1 MKNIVYLQAIHQVK
15 KYRIF
20 LFFLVGIF
28 SVPRVSEAQLLGGR
42 LFSTSPTTAAPTFS
56 YATPTEYEIAEITV
70 SGSQFYDGNSMI
82 NISGLQVGD
91 KIKVPGDMIAS
102 AIRKIMDQGILEE
115 VEIYATKTEG
125 TKIWLSIILKERP
138 RLYAIQYTGVRKGE
152 QESLNEKVKT
162 YKGKIITETLRKNL
176 ELAIRKFYQEKGRL
190 NIKTKSVIKTDTLRG
205 NNATLMVNV
214 VKGEKVKVNKIFLT
228 GIEPDARNL
237 ILRKIKN
244 TKERRFG
251 RIFKPSKFV
260 PKKWDED
267 KEKLLAAMNKLGFR
281 DFQIKS
287 DSIARFDDE
296 SINLTINLTQGKKYY
311 YRSIS
316 FEGNYIYP
324 DSVLRD
330 VIGIKKGDIYN
341 TEELDKKMGQ
351 NPGEDLSSVYMD
363 NGYLYYNAELCIV
376 I

>member
-82 NISGLQVGD
+82 NLSGLQVGD

-176 ELAIRKFYQEKGRL
+176 G
-190 NIKTKSVIKTDTLRG
+190 
-205 NNATLMVNV
+205 
-214 VKGEKVKVNKIFLT
+214 
-228 GIEPDARNL
+228 
-237 ILRKIKN
+237 
-244 TKERRFG
+244 
-251 RIFKPSKFV
+251 
-260 PKKWDED
+260 
-267 KEKLLAAMNKLGFR
+267 
-281 DFQIKS
+281 
-287 DSIARFDDE
+287 
-296 SINLTINLTQGKKYY
+296 
-311 YRSIS
+311 
-316 FEGNYIYP
+316 
-324 DSVLRD
+324 
-330 VIGIKKGDIYN
+330 
-341 TEELDKKMGQ
+341 
-351 NPGEDLSSVYMD
+351 
-363 NGYLYYNAELCIV
+363 
-376 I
+376 